1 MSLTEFQASTFQ
13 LLTEKEA
20 AKRLCHSLST
30 LRRWRRAGCG
40 TGFVR
45 FGRLIL
51 YRSEDLETF
60 VIATLRSANG
70 VFDAKCKKPSLGKGT
85 EGSNLNLSASKS
97 ELQRNCP
104 AVAAK
109 YAKHARISQYFRQ
122 QSEPERTDCSGS
134 KGVDLRAF
142 LWRAYP
148 QSGFNDFTERRQCD
162 YKPMMWRRRVD

>member
-1 MSLTEFQASTFQ
+1 M
-13 LLTEKEA
+13 
-20 AKRLCHSLST
+20 
-30 LRRWRRAGCG
+30 G
-40 TGFVR
+40 TRFVR

-70 VFDAKCKKPSLGKGT
+70 VFDAKCTKPSLGKGT
-85 EGSNLNLSASKS
+85 EGTNLNLSASKS

-109 YAKHARISQYFRQ
+109 YTKYARISQYFRE

-134 KGVDLRAF
+134 KGVDLAG
-142 LWRAYP
+142 LSLEVHP
-148 QSGFNDFTERRQCD
+148 QSGFNDFIGRRQGD
-162 YKPMMWRRRVD
+162 YKPMMWRK